1 MSSRLLRLG
10 YALYALAV
18 LGISGGHWAVFQA
31 VAWSRMLVQNSRGGE
46 LTEAV
51 IKTFD
56 GQHPCDLCRQ
66 IEKGRKAEQKPE
78 LQMHLVK
85 LTLFH
90 AQAEVVLVPPR
101 EDWLW
106 GVDDVS
112 RNARG
117 EQPRL
122 EPPRAAVG

>member
-10 YALYALAV
+10 YALFALAV

-31 VAWSRMLVQNSRGGE
+31 VAWSRMLVENTRAGE
-46 LTEAV
+46 LTQAV
-51 IKTFD
+51 RKTFD

-78 LQMHLVK
+78 LQMLLVK

-90 AQAEVVLVPPR
+90 EQTEVVLVPPGAGER
-101 EDWLW
+101 WE
-106 GVDDVS
+106 VDDVS
-112 RNARG
+112 RSARG